1 MHKANF
7 SNDKHCQEFGITV
20 QQQMVSVTG
29 RVLPPPK
36 LVFGGRVGSHKSRLH
51 YFSSKLDN
59 LIISSILGKSHR
71 SSTQWWENVAG
82 VEVLIWMYIKKSHF
96 SIAMKSCAIWGFAW
110 TAWGLKKAS
119 RFIEQ
124 FYGGCTL

>member
-36 LVFGGRVGSHKSRLH
+36 LVFGGRVSEE
-51 YFSSKLDN
+51 Y
-59 LIISSILGKSHR
+59 ILGYPSVYLF
-71 SSTQWWENVAG
+71 SVVSTYLGSVG
-82 VEVLIWMYIKKSHF
+82 YF
-96 SIAMKSCAIWGFAW
+96 
-110 TAWGLKKAS
+110 
-119 RFIEQ
+119 
-124 FYGGCTL
+124 